1 MVGVAAVGRWIRQVV
16 RDASRLLFPDYCVSC
31 GRRLTVREEALCAE
45 CYFSLPFTGIRGAA
59 GNAVERLFWGRF
71 PIGRASA
78 FLYYVPN
85 SETRLPFIR
94 LKYHKRP
101 HVGRFFGK
109 AMARDLVDT
118 GFFEGMDGIVPLPL
132 APSRLRQRGYNQS
145 AELAR
150 GISMVTGLPIY
161 GDVVERIVANPTQT
175 RLSNAERRE
184 NVRNIFRLCNAER
197 IRGRHVLLVDDILTS
212 GSTVLSC
219 AGELAR
225 AEGVTISVLVMGMAR
240 HHHVLRTMKHVKVET
255 SLDIL
260 PEDDDVVEVGDYQSG
275 K

>member
-1 MVGVAAVGRWIRQVV
+1 MVGMADIGRWLRHVA
-16 RDASRLLFPDYCVSC
+16 RDVSRLLFPDYCVSC
-31 GRRLTVREEALCAE
+31 GRRLTVREEAVCSA

-85 SETRLPFIR
+85 SDTRMPFIR

-109 AMARDLVDT
+109 AMARDLMDP
-118 GFFEGMDGIVPLPL
+118 GFFDGMDGIVPLPL

-150 GISMVTGLPIY
+150 GISEVTGLPIY
-161 GDVVERIVANPTQT
+161 GDVVARVVENPTQT
-175 RLSNAERRE
+175 HLSNAERRE
-184 NVRNIFRLCNAER
+184 NVRNIFRLLDAER
-197 IRGRHVLLVDDILTS
+197 IRGRHVLLVDDILTT
-212 GSTVLSC
+212 GSTVQSC
-219 AGELAR
+219 AEELAR
-225 AEGVTISVLVMGMAR
+225 AEGVTVSILVMGMAR
-240 HHHVLRTMKHVKVET
+240 HHHVLRTLKNVRVET
-255 SLDIL
+255 SLEIQ
-260 PEDDDVVEVGDYQSG
+260 PEDNDDIEVGVTVQ
-275 K
+275 